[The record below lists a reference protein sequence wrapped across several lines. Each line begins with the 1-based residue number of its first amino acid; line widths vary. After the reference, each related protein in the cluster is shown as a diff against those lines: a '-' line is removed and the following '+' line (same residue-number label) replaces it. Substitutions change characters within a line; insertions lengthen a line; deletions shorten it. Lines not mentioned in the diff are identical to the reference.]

1 MANTILN
8 FHFDYL
14 HTSLSDDDDDD
25 DDVVM
30 KMMVLVVMTPK
41 MMVTMM
47 MLILTMKVLASECGI
62 DLAEQQLHLTDEMTS
77 AWLARNI
84 VTS

>member
-1 MANTILN
+1 
-8 FHFDYL
+8 
-14 HTSLSDDDDDD
+14 
-25 DDVVM
+25 
-30 KMMVLVVMTPK
+30 MMMMLV
-41 MMVTMM
+41 M

>member
-1 MANTILN
+1 M
-8 FHFDYL
+8 
-14 HTSLSDDDDDD
+14 
-25 DDVVM
+25 M
-30 KMMVLVVMTPK
+30 MMMMMMVM
-41 MMVTMM
+41 MMVMVMVMM
-47 MLILTMKVLASECGI
+47 ILTMKVLASECGI

>member
-1 MANTILN
+1 M
-8 FHFDYL
+8 
-14 HTSLSDDDDDD
+14 
-25 DDVVM
+25 VMMMMM
-30 KMMVLVVMTPK
+30 KMTMMM
-41 MMVTMM
+41 MMVMVMLMMVMMLVM

-62 DLAEQQLHLTDEMTS
+62 DLAEEQLHLTDEMTS